1 MEKIYCLSVNGLQCK
16 TKATPWW
23 CGPSS
28 AACQSWDLKSGRSI
42 TLAHEKLWN
51 SPRGNVF
58 TGRGCKWL
66 FNKGIQKS
74 AVNAGLQGVQNWG
87 EGIEEERRRRAW
99 VEKGEKTAPTN
110 YQAHHLRDCFIAVL
124 PSAYYI
130 SQVKYL
136 NKHTYWNDQWP
147 GLIVKRSPAEAAGR
161 EVEGNYLHFSI
172 NYCKRVLMFCECGMY
187 LWGHQYV
194 V

>member
-1 MEKIYCLSVNGLQCK
+1 MEKIYCLSVNGPQCK
-16 TKATPWW
+16 TKATPQW

-74 AVNAGLQGVQNWG
+74 AVNAGLQGVQNRRG
-87 EGIEEERRRRAW
+87 RRREGVKREQHPPIIKLTIW
-99 VEKGEKTAPTN
+99 GLFQCCTP
-110 YQAHHLRDCFIAVL
+110 
-124 PSAYYI
+124 PAYYI

-136 NKHTYWNDQWP
+136 NKHTYWNNQRGWFDCQKEPCWSCWE
-147 GLIVKRSPAEAAGR
+147 RSGR
-161 EVEGNYLHFSI
+161 QLSTFLH
-172 NYCKRVLMFCECGMY
+172 
-187 LWGHQYV
+187 
-194 V
+194 

>member
-16 TKATPWW
+16 TKATPQW

-28 AACQSWDLKSGRSI
+28 AACQSWGSKTSGRSI

-74 AVNAGLQGVQNWG
+74 AVNAGLLQGVQNKTG
-87 EGIEEERRRRAW
+87 RGRREGVRR
-99 VEKGEKTAPTN
+99 TTPSHN
-110 YQAHHLRDCFIAVL
+110 QARHLRVISL
-124 PSAYYI
+124 LYPPLHPAYYI
-130 SQVKYL
+130 LQVKYL
-136 NKHTYWNDQWP
+136 NKHTY
-147 GLIVKRSPAEAAGR
+147 
-161 EVEGNYLHFSI
+161 
-172 NYCKRVLMFCECGMY
+172 
-187 LWGHQYV
+187 
-194 V
+194 